1 MITKKHLTRYL
12 EELSSDAPS
21 REGELSSDAWQL
33 YVKYLI
39 DHYKRLDK
47 QARSYADDIFDQ
59 VEAAIERTI
68 GSLSQGP
75 KKDLL
80 RRKLAVVR
88 GERSPLPVLYLDT
101 PVLENMIRYAL
112 GEKLLKAEATKTK
125 SLYDTIGILVKND
138 KLVYPENSFHRETL
152 QMGGS
157 SALKALDII
166 RTLSARM
173 SFRHGQS
180 IEDFQIF
187 RALRGFIDDNNQV
200 NYRAF
205 WKDAFQKETVLTI
218 LKKRPSIT
226 FEGLLALP
234 DRSSHGTSQKGKDE
248 SFTARLRIR
257 HGETALKSDLEL
269 QKRSSRHLRD
279 LVRLGMR
286 YQSLLDGGS
295 KKILDGFWDSQKS
308 DMAVA
313 LWNHLGGKPEG
324 TEGLASFYVSEQFR
338 DVPAIRIKKQV
349 WNAHDQ
355 HDEDDRKRVPPPA
368 DMSVLASVF
377 PYADIMILER
387 RMADVVRDKLR
398 LDAQYDV
405 KVLASDEHEQIM
417 KTFEQVGRLH

>member
-1 MITKKHLTRYL
+1 MITKKHLTKYL
-12 EELSSDAPS
+12 EELSFHAPS
-21 REGELSSDAWQL
+21 QEGELSSEAWQR
-33 YVKYLI
+33 YIQYLI

-47 QARSYADDIFDQ
+47 EARSYADDIFDQ

-68 GSLSQGP
+68 GSLSQGA

-112 GEKLLKAEATKTK
+112 GEKLLKAEATKTRA
-125 SLYDTIGILVKND
+125 LYETIGIFVRGG

-152 QMGGS
+152 QMGGPP
-157 SALKALDII
+157 ALKALGII
-166 RTLSARM
+166 RTLSGRM
-173 SFRHGQS
+173 SFQHGQS

-187 RALRGFIDDNNQV
+187 RALRGFIDNNNQV

-218 LKKRPSIT
+218 LKKRPFIT

-234 DRSSHGTSQKGKDE
+234 DRSSHGTSQKGRGE

-257 HGETALKSDLEL
+257 HGKTALKSDLDL

-286 YQSLLDGGS
+286 YRSLLDRGP
-295 KKILDGFWDSQKS
+295 KNILDGFWESQKS
-308 DMAVA
+308 NMALA
-313 LWNHLGGKPEG
+313 LWNHLGGKPDG
-324 TEGLASFYVSEQFR
+324 TEGLASFYVSEHFR
-338 DVPAIRIKKQV
+338 DVPTITIKKQV
-349 WNAHDQ
+349 WNAHEQ
-355 HDEDDRKRVPPPA
+355 HNEDDRRRVPPPA

-387 RMADVVRDKLR
+387 RMADVVRDRLK
-398 LDAQYDV
+398 LDAKYDV
-405 KVLASDEHEQIM
+405 KVLASDEHEQIT
-417 KTFEQVGRLH
+417 KTFEEIDRLH